1 MQYSKDDVRKLVS
14 LTFASAMEQADSSV
28 DAAQLESKKALF
40 MSDDN
45 LDVLAMLFSALED
58 ERMQARFSKKDKQH
72 YAEETARVF
81 ETLKRGATPEIN
93 RTLIS
98 EIGLPARVYN
108 QLALYGRPNIKT
120 VGELLDMDAEQ
131 LNSLRQIGA
140 KSILELQECVQGFV
154 LRAITQEEE

>member
-1 MQYSKDDVRKLVS
+1 MQYSKNDVRKLVS
-14 LTFASAMEQADSSV
+14 LTFDAAREQADSLV
-28 DAAQLESKKALF
+28 DAARLESKKALF
-40 MSDDN
+40 LTDDN
-45 LDVLAMLFSALED
+45 LDALAMIFAALEE
-58 ERMQARFSKKDKQH
+58 ERMQTRYSKKDKQH

-81 ETLKRGATPEIN
+81 ETLKRGSTPEIN
-93 RTLIS
+93 STLLS

-120 VGELLDMDAEQ
+120 VGELLDMDAKQ

-154 LRAITQEEE
+154 LQAIPQEQD